1 MAESI
6 SVPTANL
13 LLDSGNPRLSASSN
27 GQRETLRAL
36 AEEQGPKLRVLAE
49 DIVEHGLDPSELT
62 IVMPSAEPGRF
73 IVLDGNRRLG
83 AIRALEAPEILDGAV
98 PQAVLNAFRKSSEV
112 YQENPIY
119 EISCVLFEN
128 RESAD
133 HWLELRHTGER
144 GGAGAV
150 LWSGQARSRF
160 LARAT
165 EVEPYMQALDFLHSR
180 GALPAERRVQ
190 VPGST
195 LGRLLS
201 TPHVRDR
208 LGIELV
214 DGKLRALAPE
224 DEVEAV
230 LLHIVDDITDGPIKV
245 NDVYYVEQRK
255 AYIDALPAAVV
266 PRQTHEPGK
275 GVALGTDPPEPSKRQ
290 RRRPRVPKP
299 RERLIPGDCV
309 LDVSDARLHA
319 IETELRH
326 LNIETYTNAVS
337 VLLRVFLE
345 LTADWYIEDR
355 QLATQ
360 ATRLGGKLNAATDD
374 LVKRQKL
381 TSDEAKAARR
391 AAQRGTFLAPSVTQL
406 HQWIHNKDMFPGPAD
421 LRSEWDGLQP
431 WFMAVWA
438 PQ

>member
-1 MAESI
+1 MAESV
-6 SVPTANL
+6 SVPTESL
-13 LLDSGNPRLSASSN
+13 LLDSENPRLSASSS

-62 IVMPSAEPGRF
+62 IVMPSAEPERF

-83 AIRALEAPEILDGAV
+83 AIRALEAPENLEGAV
-98 PQAVLNAFRKSSEV
+98 PQAVLNALRKSSEV
-112 YQENPIY
+112 YQEHPIDT
-119 EISCVLFEN
+119 ISCVLFED

-160 LARAT
+160 LARAAQ
-165 EVEPYMQALDFLHSR
+165 VEPYMQALDFLHER
-180 GALPAERRVQ
+180 GSLPAERRAR

-201 TPHVRDR
+201 TRYVRDC
-208 LGIELV
+208 LGVELV
-214 DGKLRALAPE
+214 NGTLHALAPM

-230 LLHIVDDITDGPIKV
+230 LLHIVDDITDGRIKV
-245 NDVYYVEQRK
+245 NDVYYVDQRK
-255 AYIDALPAAVV
+255 AYVDALPAAVV
-266 PRQTHEPGK
+266 PRQTLEPGR
-275 GVALGTDPPEPSKRQ
+275 GIAFGTDPPQPPKRR
-290 RRRPRVPKP
+290 RRRPRLPKP
-299 RERLIPGDCV
+299 RDRLIPGDCA
-309 LDVSDARLHA
+309 LEVSDPRLHA
-319 IETELRH
+319 IETELRQ
-326 LNIETYTNAVS
+326 LSIGTYTNAVS

-345 LTADWYIEDR
+345 LSADWYIEDR

-360 ATRLGGKLNAATDD
+360 ATQLGGKLNAVTED
-374 LVKRQKL
+374 LVNRQTL

-391 AAQRGTFLAPSVTQL
+391 AAQRGTFLAPSVTQM

>member
-13 LLDSGNPRLSASSN
+13 LLDSGNPRLGASSN

-36 AEEQGPKLRVLAE
+36 AEEQGSKLRVLAA
-49 DIVEHGLDPSELT
+49 DIVEYGLDPSELT
-62 IVMPSAEPGRF
+62 IIMPSEEPGRF

-83 AIRALEAPEILDGAV
+83 AIRALEAPEIIEGAI
-98 PQAVLNAFRKSSEV
+98 PEAVLNAFRKSSEV
-112 YQENPIY
+112 YQKNPIY
-119 EISCVLFEN
+119 EISCVLFAD

-160 LARAT
+160 LERET
-165 EVEPYMQALDFLHSR
+165 HVEPYMQALDFLQNKGSL
-180 GALPAERRVQ
+180 AAERRVL

-208 LGIELV
+208 LGVELV

-224 DEVEAV
+224 DEVEAA
-230 LLHIVDDITDGPIKV
+230 LLHIVDDITDGQTKV
-245 NDVYYVEQRK
+245 NDVYYVDQRK
-255 AYIDALPAAVV
+255 QYIDALPAAVV
-266 PRQTHEPGK
+266 PQQTYEPGK
-275 GVALGTDPPEPSKRQ
+275 GVALGTDRPEPSKRR
-290 RRRPRVPKP
+290 RRRPRLPKP
-299 RERLIPGDCV
+299 RDRLIPEDC
-309 LDVSDARLHA
+309 LLEVSDARLHA
-319 IETELRH
+319 IETELRY
-326 LNIETYTNAVS
+326 LSIETYTNAVS

-345 LTADWYIEDR
+345 LTTDWYIENR

-360 ATRLGGKLNAATDD
+360 VTQLGGKLNAVTDD
-374 LVKRQKL
+374 LVTRQKL
-381 TSDEAKAARR
+381 TGDEAKPARR
-391 AAQRGTFLAPSVTQL
+391 AAQRGTFLAPSVTQM

-421 LRSEWDGLQP
+421 LRSEWDGLQS
-431 WFMAVWA
+431 WFMAVWP